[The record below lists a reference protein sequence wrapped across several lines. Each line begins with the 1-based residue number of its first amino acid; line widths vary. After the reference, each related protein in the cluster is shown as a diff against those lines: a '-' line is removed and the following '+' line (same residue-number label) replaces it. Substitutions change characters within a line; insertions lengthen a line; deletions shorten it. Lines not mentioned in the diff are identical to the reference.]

1 MCYAFNSK
9 TIITLLYNQDRSF
22 LNAVVVNYTPESQ
35 YSWLGSILEA
45 YLCIMA
51 ALGVVVWDAY
61 HDCCTIESALFWQR
75 FFIFVWK
82 HQNLK
87 TLRIPHFWIDFLL
100 GTGIYFY
107 WECGVEDLQ
116 LTCAWA
122 NLQITTFYNTFN
134 QLHASIPL
142 QSCFVVGW
150 NSRRSCQHFH
160 HIGFLWQTVVRRT
173 LVGLYSVWWKLT
185 AKKDMLS
192 NQSLK

>member
-1 MCYAFNSK
+1 MLPCYACNSK

-82 HQNLK
+82 HQRFLLFIVGVPRHIISIKVLNLWDCKIIEKLHRLFSLLDFNMNLK
-87 TLRIPHFWIDFLL
+87 LMKNWMI
-100 GTGIYFY
+100 
-107 WECGVEDLQ
+107 E
-116 LTCAWA
+116 
-122 NLQITTFYNTFN
+122 YNYN
-134 QLHASIPL
+134 HL
-142 QSCFVVGW
+142 
-150 NSRRSCQHFH
+150 
-160 HIGFLWQTVVRRT
+160 
-173 LVGLYSVWWKLT
+173 
-185 AKKDMLS
+185 
-192 NQSLK
+192 

>member
-1 MCYAFNSK
+1 MCYACNSK

-82 HQNLK
+82 HQNFTTLK
-87 TLRIPHFWIDFLL
+87 IPPFLNRLCFGHWYWFLLRMPECIYNPITAMGFSAMFTFQLDNTNPLLISTDFLKYPFRQL
-100 GTGIYFY
+100 FQTGIKF
-107 WECGVEDLQ
+107 Q
-116 LTCAWA
+116 L
-122 NLQITTFYNTFN
+122 
-134 QLHASIPL
+134 
-142 QSCFVVGW
+142 
-150 NSRRSCQHFH
+150 
-160 HIGFLWQTVVRRT
+160 
-173 LVGLYSVWWKLT
+173 
-185 AKKDMLS
+185 
-192 NQSLK
+192 

>member
-1 MCYAFNSK
+1 MCNACNSK

-82 HQNLK
+82 IHSWPMHE
-87 TLRIPHFWIDFLL
+87 R
-100 GTGIYFY
+100 
-107 WECGVEDLQ
+107 
-116 LTCAWA
+116 TCKSQSAKEPV
-122 NLQITTFYNTFN
+122 QISAFCNTFN
-134 QLHASIPL
+134 NQLQASVP
-142 QSCFVVGW
+142 SF
-150 NSRRSCQHFH
+150 QHFYY
-160 HIGFLWQTVVRRT
+160 IGFLADATQSSKIVFN
-173 LVGLYSVWWKLT
+173 LMCQE
-185 AKKDMLS
+185 KKKTCYQ
-192 NQSLK
+192 NKA